1 MMTKIKFKGYK
12 NFQEAMEGI
21 KNGVKNNRYW
31 MYPSKVRGKCEVNP
45 FSGETTLSYEGWV
58 HFSWTIDTGLPDPY
72 LWEVLPNGELLE
84 DPEILSI
91 TEKDVILRYG
101 EYGEKRLR
109 VRAAGLILETARDY
123 YEMRWDD
130 LYIDLSEGKIDV
142 KSSEVSWQSREEL
155 LSRFFAEEAR
165 KELLEKFL

>member
-1 MMTKIKFKGYK
+1 MKEFKLKGYK
-12 NFQEAMEGI
+12 NFKEAMEGI
-21 KNGVKNNRYW
+21 KNAVKNNRYW
-31 MYPSKVRGKCEVNP
+31 MYPSKVHGRCEVNP
-45 FSGETTLSYEGWV
+45 FTGETTLSCEGWAHLV
-58 HFSWTIDTGLPDPY
+58 WSIDTGLPDPY
-72 LWEVLPNGELLE
+72 LWEVLPNGELLV

-91 TEKDVILRYG
+91 TEKEVVLRYG

-109 VRAAGLILETARDY
+109 VRAAGVVLETAHDY

-142 KSSEVSWQSREEL
+142 KSSETSWQSREEL

-165 KELLEKFL
+165 EELLEKFL